1 MDTETPTRGWQLG
14 VDRGG
19 TFTDVVARAP
29 DGALQVRKLLTRSPA
44 WANATV
50 AALEEHARA
59 GHPLDE
65 FDELRLG
72 TTVATNA
79 LLERAG
85 ARVLLLT
92 TRGFADLLTIGHQD
106 RPDLFALSIEPR
118 TRLHAEVREI
128 DERLFADGRVELAP
142 EREQIAAALEGF
154 EHVAVLFLHATVN
167 PVHELLVEEVARA
180 AGVKHVTLSHRVSPE
195 PGAVAR
201 GDSTVADAYLTPL
214 LRRHLAEVAAAAGSA
229 RVRFMQ
235 SSGGLVAADR
245 AAGKDSLLS
254 GPAGGAVA
262 VAAIAK
268 LLGLRAAIGLDMG
281 GTSTDV
287 CRCVDGEV
295 GRVFSTRLEGL
306 DLRAPAVD
314 IVTVA
319 AGGGSRLI
327 FRDGRYAVGPESAG
341 ADPGPACYGR
351 GGPATLTDAN
361 LLLGRLAPEHFPH
374 LRLDASAAR
383 AALAAIAPDRDPLE
397 AAAGFVA
404 IANENMAAAIRTVS
418 VARGHDVR
426 DHALIAFGG
435 AAGQHACALARRLGM
450 RQVVV
455 HPLAGVLSAWGLLLA
470 DVRHHE
476 VAAVRDPAT
485 RVPDFPEDAA
495 RAALA
500 VQGHADA
507 VLVRSVDVRYAGADH
522 ALNLPW
528 SEHWERD
535 FVQRHRALYG
545 FEQRGVRVEL
555 VAARVDAIAT
565 APKRLEAP
573 QTELA
578 HVPTPLPRADRDA
591 RVAREADG
599 AHGADAA
606 DHALPAT
613 TTRADD
619 PAPWPVHRRAE
630 LLPGARIA
638 GPAVIVE
645 DLSTTII
652 DPGWL
657 CRVDGHGHLLLS
669 DEAAADAGRGAGLTH
684 PSLAT
689 PDAADPVGLEVMGN
703 RFMAIATQMG
713 EHLRRVAHS
722 TNIKERLDFS
732 CAVFDRDGGLVA
744 NAPHIPV
751 HLGAMGETVRA
762 LLADRAMID
771 GEVWLTNDP
780 YRGGSHLPDLTVI
793 TPVFRDGALAF
804 LVANRGHH
812 ADVGGP
818 TPGSMPSD
826 SRRIED
832 EGVLLSNVLLARGG
846 ELCSDDLVA
855 RFAAAGVRGTE
866 DRLADLRAQ
875 VASNAAGA
883 RALGDLC
890 DELGT
895 AVVHAWMDHVRAN
908 AAAVMRDVLSGLLA
922 GRAERVFRFAD
933 GLDDGS
939 PVAVTITVRAH
950 GRQQSGVLTDPPG
963 ARTVGADEGR
973 TGRPHAV
980 IDFTGTASRHAGNR
994 NAPRAVAVAA
1004 VLYVFRTLA
1013 ARPIPLNAGCL
1024 VPLTIVTPTGSLLDP
1039 RYPDAVAGGN
1049 VETSQRLVDVLFGA
1063 LGVLAASQGTMNNLT
1078 FGDGTFG
1085 YYETICGGAGAGR
1098 GFHGASAVHTH
1109 MTNTRITDPEVLER
1123 RFPVQL
1129 REFSI
1134 RRGSGGAGTWRGGDG
1149 VVREFRFLRPLRV
1162 SVLAERRLTAPFG
1175 LNAGSGARG
1184 EQQITPTSVRILTP
1198 GGGGYGP
1205 PGDATAR

>member
-1 MDTETPTRGWQLG
+1 MERTIDASGWQLG

-29 DGALQVRKLLTRSPA
+29 DGSLSVRKLLTRSPGC
-44 WANATV
+44 ANATV

-59 GHPLDE
+59 GHVP
-65 FDELRLG
+65 DELRLG

-106 RPDLFALSIEPR
+106 RPELFALSIEPR
-118 TRLHAEVREI
+118 TRLHADVREI
-128 DERLFADGRVELAP
+128 DERMTADGSVQCAP
-142 EREQIAAALEGF
+142 DRAQIAAALAGF
-154 EHVAVLFLHATVN
+154 QHVAVLFLHATVN
-167 PVHELLVEEVARA
+167 PAHELLVEQVART
-180 AGVKHVTLSHRVSPE
+180 AGVQHVTLSHRVSPE

-214 LRRHLAEVAAAAGSA
+214 LRRHLAEVAAVAGKA
-229 RVRFMQ
+229 RVLFMQ
-235 SSGGLVAADR
+235 SSGGLVLAAR

-262 VAAIAK
+262 VAAIARS
-268 LLGLRAAIGLDMG
+268 LGWNAAIGFDMG

-287 CRCVDGEV
+287 CRCADGEV
-295 GRVFSTRLEGL
+295 GRVFTTTIEGL
-306 DLRAPAVD
+306 DLRAPAAD

-319 AGGGSRLI
+319 AGGGSRLF

-361 LLLGRLAPEHFPH
+361 LLLGRLAPAHFPH
-374 LRLDASAAR
+374 LRLDVDAAR
-383 AALAAIAPDRDPLE
+383 AALLAVVPDRDPVE
-397 AAAGFVA
+397 ASAGFVA

-450 RQVVV
+450 RRIVI
-455 HPLAGVLSAWGLLLA
+455 HPHAGVLSAWGLLLA

-476 VAAVRDPAT
+476 VAAIRDPAT
-485 RVPDFPEDAA
+485 RTPRFPEDAA
-495 RAALA
+495 RAAMA
-500 VQGHADA
+500 AQGHCD
-507 VLVRSVDVRYAGADH
+507 VQLVHSVDVRYAGADH
-522 ALNLPW
+522 SINLPW

-535 FVQRHRALYG
+535 FVLRHRALHG
-545 FEQRGVRVEL
+545 FDQRGVRAEL
-555 VAARVDAIAT
+555 VAARVDAIAR
-565 APKRLEAP
+565 APRVPDTPLPEHDH
-573 QTELA
+573 E
-578 HVPTPLPRADRDA
+578 PTPLPAAAHASPWTTATAHADPS
-591 RVAREADG
+591 
-599 AHGADAA
+599 DAA
-606 DHALPAT
+606 T
-613 TTRADD
+613 
-619 PAPWPVHRRAE
+619 WPVYRRAE
-630 LLPGARIA
+630 LRPGARLV

-645 DLSTTII
+645 DLATTVI
-652 DPGWL
+652 DPGW
-657 CRVDGHGHLLLS
+657 CGRVDGYHQLLLTEDTS
-669 DEAAADAGRGAGLTH
+669 AGTDHAGQLAH
-684 PSLAT
+684 PSLAS
-689 PDAADPVGLEVMGN
+689 PDADDPVGLEVMGN

-762 LLADRAMID
+762 LLADRIMVD

-818 TPGSMPSD
+818 TPGSMPAD

-832 EGVLLSNVLLARGG
+832 EGVLLSNVLLARDS
-846 ELCSDDLVA
+846 ELQEEDLIA
-855 RFAAAGVRGTE
+855 RFTAAGVRGTE

-883 RALGDLC
+883 RALMQLC

-895 AVVHAWMDHVRAN
+895 SRVHAWMDHVRAN
-908 AAAVMRDVLSGLLA
+908 AASVMRDVLSGLLA
-922 GRAERVFRFAD
+922 GRDERVFSFTD

-939 PVAVTITVRAH
+939 PIAVRITVRACSDAVAVARGEQPSTRDKARAG
-950 GRQQSGVLTDPPG
+950 GRGDDRG
-963 ARTVGADEGR
+963 D
-973 TGRPHAV
+973 GRPHAV
-980 IDFTGTASRHAGNR
+980 IDFAGTAPRHAGNR

-1024 VPLTIVTPTGSLLDP
+1024 EPLTILTPAGSLLDP
-1039 RYPDAVAGGN
+1039 HPPDAVAGGN

-1063 LGVLAASQGTMNNLT
+1063 LGVLAAAQGTMNNLS
-1078 FGDGTFG
+1078 FGDDSFG
-1085 YYETICGGAGAGR
+1085 YYETICGGAGAGS

-1109 MTNTRITDPEVLER
+1109 MTNTRITDPELLER

-1129 REFSI
+1129 VEFSV
-1134 RRGSGGAGTWRGGDG
+1134 RRGSGGAGTWHGGDG
-1149 VVREFRFLRPLRV
+1149 VVRTFRFLRPLRV
-1162 SVLAERRLTAPFG
+1162 SVLAERRSTAPFG
-1175 LNAGSGARG
+1175 LNADPGLKG
-1184 EQQITPTSVRILTP
+1184 EEEITPTSVRILTP
-1198 GGGGYGP
+1198 GGGGFSPSGE
-1205 PGDATAR
+1205 G